1 MLQETTIV
9 EAVKEPVP
17 AVAGMPD
24 KLELKPER
32 VQQMIARQLGWTERK
47 SVRGI
52 HRTRTFGNPVEA
64 EAFAAFAL
72 KAAGRRRQPVTVSQ
86 SGRQVAI
93 TLKGRPGRG
102 AAAGLTDAVY
112 ALACVLG

>member
-1 MLQETTIV
+1 MQETMSS
-9 EAVKEPVP
+9 VP
-17 AVAGMPD
+17 E

-32 VQQMIARQLGWTERK
+32 VQQEMARHLGWFERK
-47 SVRGI
+47 SVSGI
-52 HRTRTFGNPVEA
+52 HRTRTFDDSVEA

-86 SGRQVAI
+86 SEREVSI
-93 TLKGRPGRG
+93 RLKGRPGRG
-102 AAAGLTDAVY
+102 ATAGLTDAVY

>member
-1 MLQETTIV
+1 MMQETQL
-9 EAVKEPVP
+9 
-17 AVAGMPD
+17 PD

-32 VQQMIARQLGWTERK
+32 VQQEMARQLGWVERK

-52 HRTRTFGNPVEA
+52 HRTRVFDNPVEA

-72 KAAGRRRQPVTVSQ
+72 KAGCRRQQPITVSQ
-86 SGRQVAI
+86 SERQVSI
-93 TLKGRPGRG
+93 ILKGRAGRG
-102 AAAGLTDAVY
+102 IEAGLTDAVY